1 MDFSVKELSRK
12 IIITIVALSFLV
24 ALGCVLFFR
33 NMDAIPYVVGV
44 IAATLLNIA
53 KFYWLRASA
62 IKASEMDTAS
72 RAGFSYQVH
81 YFLRL
86 VLTGGV
92 LLIAALLPDNIINL
106 LGVALGILV
115 FPIAMRITRFFVPK
129 DIAKG
134 DA

>member
-12 IIITIVALSFLV
+12 IILTIIALSFLL

-33 NMDAIPYVVGV
+33 SMDALPYVIGV
-44 IAATLLNIA
+44 VVATLLNIA

-72 RAGFSYQVH
+72 RAGFSYQIH

-86 VLTGGV
+86 LLTGGV
-92 LLIAALLPDNIINL
+92 LLAAALLPDNIINL

-115 FPIAMRITRFFVPK
+115 FPIAMRFSRLFVPK
-129 DIAKG
+129 DTAKG
-134 DA
+134 DE